1 MVRRDRRG
9 FTLVELM
16 VVLAILGVLLA
27 AAVPSLTAYLHL
39 AQFRRNESYAKS
51 IYLSAE
57 STLTYYRG
65 SGQWDSF
72 ARQLKAKGVQVGKWD
87 TQLKPELHDRL
98 YAIRLD
104 AKEYGSGDGLSDDGA
119 LTAQL
124 LANDTY
130 DKSTLNGAICLEIDL
145 ESGQVYSAFYGA
157 PCDGL
162 RYDDEPDR
170 GDGWLNLSD
179 RAYDSRKAA
188 RLGYYSADD
197 MTNVVDL
204 ELTKLKITSISLVNS
219 ETLSLSWSSNSKNHD
234 HDVVYQLK
242 FFRAGDNTPLL
253 STKLERPPGPAPKQ
267 ITLKVDNQG
276 SKEDQYTF
284 PLSYDDGRFTLELDA
299 MMTAELAG
307 NVAETPFAP
316 KTKTYFG
323 TSITR
328 FGGAFTTPM
337 DIYATV
343 RVLPASGSIDT
354 EYTASNEAKSNT
366 ANTLFTDGSTAA
378 ECGIAAF
385 RHLYNIRYQNGT
397 GNQTFRITARTLDWT
412 SDSVTVYQSVTQQ
425 DGSGA
430 VMGTRLTRVDDPA
443 FPTVPELGESKT
455 LNGSG
460 GGLLSRALTALTGS
474 SAVVRVRLDETSV
487 APAAPGGAVYLGL
500 FGQNSG
506 TITGLRLT
514 APEVTYTARPG
525 QRSVHAVGAVCGY
538 DTGSLQNV
546 TVDGKAVVAVDL
558 SQAERRSIGGLVGLA
573 KPADGRVLT
582 GLSMAGT
589 VNGTVVQSG
598 AAAASMAGIGGI
610 VGYLSL
616 PPDRQ
621 LCQLEN
627 SENLANVTG
636 DFRVGGVAGCV
647 LDNASSTGAAPST
660 VSLKNC
666 ANQGLVLGA
675 NRDSDY
681 VGGIAGYTG
690 GAVLEGCTSCSGR
703 STGFAYTADQT
714 NLLQGRYVGGIV
726 GYGKNSY
733 IRDCATQA
741 DGYILGGSYVGGIA
755 GGLAGSTQQSIQ
767 NQNVSVTANASYVIG
782 NDYVGGIVG
791 ENTGNSSIENCVN
804 TGVVAGYGKYI
815 GGICGTNIRRGSDD
829 SGVPTVK
836 NCASYVSDT
845 DDSIYQKVLKWK
857 AVGSCAGGL
866 VGFNSGKIIFND
878 EGNNITTRSVSGI
891 VVGKDY
897 VGGLVG
903 FNAEKGN
910 IQVSYTLLGGR
921 VAASGDCV
929 GGLIGLNAAEQ
940 VLTEA
945 LTIQPGSVQGRY
957 YVGGAIGANVV
968 ELNGDRTMAR
978 MVVKN
983 QLGTVSGQ
991 AFTGGLIGYHRTY
1004 ADGQLGG
1011 KTMEQYLDA
1020 NKNQLLPAIE
1030 PGTNIPK
1037 TVLKTTNSHVLTIT
1051 QEGGTAAINS
1061 MGLRGYAYVGG
1072 VVGGCEDGSKLVL
1085 KNCVNTGGFAMPTVF
1100 ENSGLADGV
1109 DVAALLGAE
1118 GYPDAAQALEAELKL
1133 NGTTLRARIVGG
1145 VIGMTGRNHVVDEC
1159 SNTGAMNGL
1168 SVLGGVVGLNEGYI
1182 VNCTL
1187 SNNLGGATQDYVG
1200 GIAGL
1205 NVGAKDETVTV
1216 NGYTYHGTSYI
1227 PGTVSHCATQAN
1239 RTVTGHD
1246 VVGGIVGCNLD
1257 GGRMEQNTSNA
1268 SVTGRTAVGGV
1279 VGENQGALTLSGS
1292 AGSEERRVTGQ
1303 SGGSAVGG
1311 VIGRNTAGG
1320 SLAVSG
1326 SGDVAVTD
1334 GKLTVSGTDAV
1345 GGVIGLNRGTIKMP
1359 DDAYL
1364 TNQAKEV
1371 RAVNGSVGGVIGE
1384 QNGAA
1389 TLSRAKNLGDRV
1401 TAQAG
1406 SAGGIVGVNRSGNT
1420 VKDCVNQGSVTNN
1433 QGYAGGIVS
1442 ENYGTVTGCSV
1453 AALSG
1458 TITIGS
1464 RGADASGAIC
1474 AVNHSDSTVTGS
1486 APGDGVQFTGTA
1498 SILGAVVGDNYGT
1511 VGNTTVEKLPEY
1523 SRVTPSSLTVGGA
1536 VGRNSTKNSKSG
1548 TVKDVTV
1555 RARFEHFTKYRY
1567 LGGVVGENCEDAQV
1581 KGSSYTGTITE
1592 GRSAAGNCYGGVA
1605 GRNEGVLDGCT
1616 VSQLT
1621 ITATGAYTA
1630 ASNSTAAQK
1639 EARSSHIGGIAGKNE
1654 TTGKIVR
1661 CTLTAGADKP
1671 GTITAK
1677 YGMVGGVTGYNKGSI
1692 SLSGDGDTMKVMEYT
1707 KADGTTGPVE
1717 KISQLL
1723 KKTGGLS
1730 ADKTY
1735 LSYTNSVGDLEKAK
1749 YSNGTAVIANR
1760 TMRVKVIGNGNLGG
1774 IAGYNA
1780 PTGQLDH
1787 CVSGNW
1793 FLENK
1798 SGSLGVGTGGIIG
1811 MNESEKD
1818 LTFLV
1823 NRAFVGRYLSSAQ
1836 TNRFAGGIIGNQVNS
1851 TTENWT
1857 IRGCVNYGT
1866 VYCYNSHYSGGILG
1880 QWTGNGGTIQDCYN
1894 YGNLQTTY
1902 GTNWV
1907 GASGGIVAQLYH
1919 AASNQSFNILSCQ
1932 NHGSIYRANGTGGSG
1947 ANDSAGILGN
1957 ITTYQASDGGQRFTI
1972 HVVDCVN
1979 GPKVKIYSASMAS
1992 GIVGFLSCDGP
2003 NKGTISNSTR
2013 NVVINLDRCRNYS
2026 AELREGQWPYRA
2038 GIFGDRYDSRA
2049 AANTYIQN
2057 CYSVLVGYNGQEMVS
2072 LRGTSSMRLDSS
2084 TVGNNYYFKAQWNLG
2099 QVGSDRKNYSGNL
2112 SQTYQSAWKEL
2123 VRAGVRQVHFGQDAK
2138 GDWLAMLVGPDG
2150 EFTEKINDFSEHQT
2164 RMYRGATT
2172 ENSYLDSQGAVHAYD
2187 NGTPVIAARTLFR
2200 LPEEYRKYMAA
2211 GNNSTG
2217 LTNQIKQ
2224 DSAFDTY
2231 VRSGYHLLERTISDG
2246 SAPAKPAK
2254 LAKPSGDVTKPG
2266 DAVTAVLGQDGSV
2279 QVSIADNSR
2288 PLYYEGELWMNGTAA
2303 ASGLRFIPNQK
2314 DQGEWDGSGYRSGT
2328 TTSSFQLPES
2338 LRDKVNSGSGVTL
2351 RVRAVSLEENVAP
2364 SEWTECAVVDTAFL
2378 PTPNVRV
2385 QLVRSGTSYVYQY
2398 SLDNLSSYAAFPN
2411 WKVTLTMGG
2420 QSIGT
2425 LTAAKPTVTFAGK
2438 GVQEL
2443 VATATADPIGGKMPA
2458 PATLRVSAY
2467 TPVKFLPDS
2476 GLNTLGFE
2484 VTGDTLED
2492 LVITAKLVPAAAAI
2506 NTPPIFRVELV
2517 GTVNGKETVFAYEDV
2532 LLAAGAEV
2540 DAHFRDMPE
2549 DIFTEATNLGIR
2561 AWYAAAGLGPVYT
2574 YAPVQSA
2581 DQANVTLRNYDKD
2594 GSYSESYLNSTVLAA
2609 NQSSPFTRQYNNTNR
2624 ELSQYTALPK
2634 PVLGDITSE
2643 MKDGSLFYTFQWDQ
2657 GTNAAA
2663 NARYR
2668 VKLIGEA
2675 AGSQVTIPTDYDESA
2690 GARTLTVNADDWS
2703 YTNVTLTVTR
2713 VGDVTAKQIGLS
2725 AARKYPVQSRL
2736 ERPGQPT
2743 VENVNTN
2750 ELNYRVSW
2758 PAISNETGCTGY
2770 AIHLQYT
2777 GDDGNPVDTVLATV
2791 PADGSAA
2798 YSCVCD
2804 LEPYSGKEVLIYL
2817 VALADANHKDSANG
2831 VSFTLVVPERIGV
2844 PTVTWSTNWTYDRAN
2859 PVSAG
2864 DFRGGGLSVTVI
2876 PQDAASTPP
2885 GGSTYLLRAKVYDS
2899 ADGSGTPVAD
2909 YPASGVLAMSAN
2921 SGGSYVLWL
2930 NDLSV
2935 RYAGKYI
2942 RFQARISSSAGQ
2954 VSSPWVTSDVY
2965 RLPAMRLDTPGPI
2978 TGSQKV
2984 DTKVSVRPNP
2994 DLPASTAVWT
3004 AQRTTVTWTV
3014 TEPAEVYELTL
3025 NPGAAALR
3033 IGMEKDAVLV
3043 QRKKGDIW
3051 TDLTPDD
3058 NDLYTV
3064 LSGETVYGTYVDAN
3078 GKGQTYSYVPETTLR
3093 GEEDEDG
3100 RMTFTLYLPNI
3111 SAMTGGTDVQ
3121 SITLPEQQKQVESL
3135 DICANVWDNLTDIPS
3150 DAYVASEKRELKF

>member
-16 VVLAILGVLLA
+16 VVLTILGILLA
-27 AAVPSLTAYLHL
+27 AAIPSLTAYLHL

-72 ARQLKAKGVQVGKWD
+72 ARQLKAKGVRA
-87 TQLKPELHDRL
+87 QLKPDELSDRL

-162 RYDDEPDR
+162 RYDGEPDR
-170 GDGWLNLSD
+170 GDGLLNLSD

-234 HDVVYQLK
+234 RDVVYQLK

-253 STKLERPPGPAPKQ
+253 STELKRPDGPAPKQ

-276 SKEDQYTF
+276 SPGRYTF

-307 NVAETPFAP
+307 NVAKTPSDSAKNP
-316 KTKTYFG
+316 TITTYFG

-328 FGGAFTTPM
+328 FGGAFAAPM

-366 ANTLFTDGSTAA
+366 ANTLFTDGSTADK
-378 ECGIAAF
+378 CGIAAF
-385 RHLYNIRYQNGT
+385 RHLYNIRYQRGD
-397 GNQTFRITARTLDWT
+397 GNQTFRITARTLDWN
-412 SDSVTVYQSVTQQ
+412 SDSVTVYQSITQQ

-443 FPTVPELGESKT
+443 FPTIPALGENQT

-460 GGLLSRALTALTGS
+460 GGLLGRALTALTGS
-474 SAVVRVRLDETSV
+474 SAVVHVKLDETSV

-514 APEVTYTARPG
+514 APNVTYTAPQG
-525 QRSVHAVGAVCGY
+525 GGSVHAVGAVCGY

-546 TVDGKAVVAVDL
+546 TVDGDAVVAVDL
-558 SQAERRSIGGLVGLA
+558 SQSQAERRSIGGLVGLA

-589 VNGTVVQSG
+589 VKGIVQPDT
-598 AAAASMAGIGGI
+598 AAASAADSMAGIGGI

-741 DGYILGGSYVGGIA
+741 DGYILGGTYVGGIA

-815 GGICGTNIRRGSDD
+815 GGICGTNMRSDSDD

-845 DDSIYQKVLKWK
+845 DNGIYQKVLDWK

-903 FNAEKGN
+903 FNAERGS

-983 QLGTVSGQ
+983 PLGTVSGQ

-1004 ADGQLGG
+1004 AAGQLGG

-1037 TVLKTTNSHVLTIT
+1037 TVLKTVNPHVLTVT
-1051 QEGGTAAINS
+1051 QRGGTEAINS

-1100 ENSGLADGV
+1100 EKSDLVDGV
-1109 DVAALLGAE
+1109 DDGVNVAALLKAE
-1118 GYPDAAQALEAELKL
+1118 GYPDAAQALEAEL

-1145 VIGMTGRNHVVDEC
+1145 VIGMTGRNHVVDGC

-1168 SVLGGVVGLNEGYI
+1168 SVLGGVVGLNGGYI

-1187 SNNLGGATQDYVG
+1187 TNHLGGAAQDYVG

-1216 NGYTYHGTSYI
+1216 NGYPYI

-1239 RTVTGHD
+1239 RTVTGQN
-1246 VVGGIVGCNLD
+1246 VVGGIVGCNLAE
-1257 GGRMEQNTSNA
+1257 GRVENNTSNA

-1279 VGENQGALTLSGS
+1279 VGENQGALTLSS
-1292 AGSEERRVTGQ
+1292 PAGSEERRVTGQ
-1303 SGGSAVGG
+1303 SGS
-1311 VIGRNTAGG
+1311 T
-1320 SLAVSG
+1320 
-1326 SGDVAVTD
+1326 
-1334 GKLTVSGTDAV
+1334 AV
-1345 GGVIGLNRGTIKMP
+1345 GGVIGLNRGTIQVP
-1359 DDAYL
+1359 SNAYL
-1364 TNQAKEV
+1364 TNRAKEV
-1371 RAVNGSVGGVIGE
+1371 RAVNGSVGGVIGA
-1384 QNGAA
+1384 QDGADM

-1420 VKDCVNQGSVTNN
+1420 VEGCVNQGSVANN

-1453 AALSG
+1453 AAPSG

-1474 AVNHSDSTVTGS
+1474 AVNHSGGTVTGS
-1486 APGDGVQFTGTA
+1486 APGTGVQFTGTA
-1498 SILGAVVGDNYGT
+1498 AILGAVVGDNYGT
-1511 VGNTTVEKLPEY
+1511 VGETTVEKLPEY
-1523 SRVTPSSLTVGGA
+1523 SGVTPSSLTVGGA
-1536 VGRNSTKNSKSG
+1536 VGRNSTKNSKEKTNG
-1548 TVKDVTV
+1548 TVNAVTV
-1555 RARFEHFTKYRY
+1555 SARFENFTKYRY

-1581 KGSSYTGTITE
+1581 ERSSYTGTITE

-1616 VSQLT
+1616 VFQLT
-1621 ITATGAYTA
+1621 ITATGTYTA
-1630 ASNSTAAQK
+1630 TSTSTAAQK

-1654 TTGKIVR
+1654 TTGKIVG
-1661 CTLTAGADKP
+1661 CTLTASASKP
-1671 GTITAK
+1671 GTITAQ

-1692 SLSGDGDTMKVMEYT
+1692 SLSGDGSTETIMAY
-1707 KADGTTGPVE
+1707 GTGSVE

-1723 KKTGGLS
+1723 KKTGELS
-1730 ADKTY
+1730 ADKNY
-1735 LSYTNSVGDLEKAK
+1735 LRYTDSVGDLENAK
-1749 YSNGTAVIANR
+1749 YSNGTAVMADR
-1760 TMRVKVIGNGNLGG
+1760 TMKVKVTGNGNLGG

-1823 NRAFVGRYLSSAQ
+1823 NRAFVG
-1836 TNRFAGGIIGNQVNS
+1836 
-1851 TTENWT
+1851 
-1857 IRGCVNYGT
+1857 
-1866 VYCYNSHYSGGILG
+1866 
-1880 QWTGNGGTIQDCYN
+1880 
-1894 YGNLQTTY
+1894 
-1902 GTNWV
+1902 
-1907 GASGGIVAQLYH
+1907 
-1919 AASNQSFNILSCQ
+1919 
-1932 NHGSIYRANGTGGSG
+1932 
-1947 ANDSAGILGN
+1947 
-1957 ITTYQASDGGQRFTI
+1957 
-1972 HVVDCVN
+1972 
-1979 GPKVKIYSASMAS
+1979 
-1992 GIVGFLSCDGP
+1992 FLSCDGP
-2003 NKGTISNSTR
+2003 NRGTISNSTR

-2026 AELREGQWPYRA
+2026 AELYEGHYQYRA

-2072 LRGTSSMRLDSS
+2072 LRGGSSMRLVSS
-2084 TVGNNYYFKAQWNLG
+2084 TVGNNYYFKAQWSLG
-2099 QVGSDRKNYSGNL
+2099 QAGSDDQNYSGNL
-2112 SQTYQSAWKEL
+2112 SQTYQDSWKEL
-2123 VRAGVRQVHFGQDAK
+2123 VRAGVRQVHFGQDAE
-2138 GDWLAMLVGPDG
+2138 GNWMAMLIGPDG
-2150 EFTEKINDFSEHQT
+2150 EFTEKINDFGECQT
-2164 RMYRGATT
+2164 HMYYGAKTG
-2172 ENSYLDSQGAVHAYD
+2172 NSYLDPQGAVHAYY

-2200 LPEEYRKYMAA
+2200 FPKGYMAA

-2217 LTNQIKQ
+2217 LTDQIKT

-2231 VRSGYHLLERTISDG
+2231 VRSGYHLLERTTPDG
-2246 SAPAKPAK
+2246 GA
-2254 LAKPSGDVTKPG
+2254 LAKPSGD
-2266 DAVTAVLGQDGSV
+2266 VTAVLGQDGSV

-2288 PLYYEGELWMNGTAA
+2288 PLYYEGELWMNGKAV

-2314 DQGEWDGSGYRSGT
+2314 DQGEWDGYNYGSGT
-2328 TTSSFQLPES
+2328 TTGSFQLPES
-2338 LRDKVNSGSGVTL
+2338 LRGKVNSDSGVTL

-2364 SEWTECAVVDTAFL
+2364 SAWTECAVVDTAFL
-2378 PTPNVRV
+2378 PTPDVRV
-2385 QLVRSGTSYVYQY
+2385 QLVQSGTSYVYQY
-2398 SLDNLSSYAAFPN
+2398 SLDNLSSYAAFLN
-2411 WKVTLTMGG
+2411 WKVTLTLGG
-2420 QSIGT
+2420 QKIGT
-2425 LTAAKPTVTFAGK
+2425 LTDTKPTVTSAGK
-2438 GVQEL
+2438 GIQEL
-2443 VATATADPIGGKMPA
+2443 VATATADPIGGKTPT

-2467 TPVKFLPDS
+2467 TPGNFLPDS
-2476 GLNTLGFE
+2476 GLNTLEFE
-2484 VTGDTLED
+2484 VSGDTLED
-2492 LVITAKLVPAAAAI
+2492 LVVTAKLGPATTAI
-2506 NTPPIFRVELV
+2506 NTPPIFRMELV
-2517 GTVNGKETVFAYEDV
+2517 GTVGGKETVFAYEDV
-2532 LLAAGAEV
+2532 LLTAGAEV
-2540 DAHFRDMPE
+2540 DAHFRDLPE
-2549 DIFTEATNLGIR
+2549 AIFTEATKLSIR
-2561 AWYAAAGLGPVYT
+2561 AWYAASGLGPVYT
-2574 YAPVQSA
+2574 YVPVQSA
-2581 DQANVTLRNYDKD
+2581 DRANVTLRNYAED
-2594 GSYSESYLNSTVLAA
+2594 GSYDETYVYSTVLAA
-2609 NQSSPFTRQYNNTNR
+2609 NRSNPFTWQYNNTNWA
-2624 ELSQYTALPK
+2624 LSQYTALPK

-2643 MKDGSLFYTFQWDQ
+2643 MKDGSLLYTFQWDQ
-2657 GTNAAA
+2657 GTNAPNATA

-2668 VKLIGEA
+2668 VKLIGET
-2675 AGSQVTIPTDYDESA
+2675 AGGQVTIPTDYDESS

-2713 VGDVTAKQIGLS
+2713 VGDVTAKKIGLS
-2725 AARKYPVQSRL
+2725 AAKEYSVQSRL

-2743 VENVNTN
+2743 VENVDTN

-2758 PAISNETGCTGY
+2758 PAISNETGCRGY

-2777 GDDGNPVDTVLATV
+2777 GDDGNPVDTVLDTV
-2791 PADGSAA
+2791 PADGSAT
-2798 YSCVCD
+2798 YSRVCD
-2804 LEPYSGKEVLIYL
+2804 LEKYSGKEVLIYL
-2817 VALADANHKDSANG
+2817 VALADAGHKDSANG

-2844 PTVTWSTNWTYDRAN
+2844 PKVTWSTNWTYDRAK
-2859 PVSAG
+2859 PVPAG
-2864 DFRGGGLSVTVI
+2864 NFRNGGLSVTVH
-2876 PQDAASTPP
+2876 PGNAASIPP
-2885 GGSTYLLRAKVYDS
+2885 GGSTYLLRAKVYNSD
-2899 ADGSGTPVAD
+2899 DGSGPPVAD
-2909 YPASGVLAMSAN
+2909 YPASGVLAMSAD
-2921 SGGSYVLWL
+2921 SDGSYVLWL

-2942 RFQARISSSAGQ
+2942 RFQARISSTAGQ
-2954 VSSPWVTSDVY
+2954 VSSPWVTSEVF

-2978 TGSQKV
+2978 TGSQPV
-2984 DTKVSVRPNP
+2984 ETKVSVRPNP
-2994 DLPASTAVWT
+2994 DLPASTAAWT

-3025 NPGAAALR
+3025 NRGAAALR
-3033 IGMEKDAVLV
+3033 IGMENGAVV
-3043 QRKKGDIW
+3043 VRRKESDGW
-3051 TDLTPDD
+3051 TDLPPDESG
-3058 NDLYTV
+3058 LYTV
-3064 LSGETVYGTYVDAN
+3064 LSGATVDGTYVDAN
-3078 GKGQTYSYVPETTLR
+3078 GIGQTYSYVPETTLL
-3093 GEEDEDG
+3093 GEERDG
-3100 RMTFTLYLPNI
+3100 SMKFTLYLPNI
-3111 SAMTGGTDVQ
+3111 SAMTGKDVQ
-3121 SITLPEQQKQVESL
+3121 SITLPEKQKQVESQ
-3135 DICANVWDNLTDIPS
+3135 DICANVWDNLTNSPS
-3150 DAYVASEKRELKF
+3150 DAYVVSEKRELEF

>member
-1 MVRRDRRG
+1 MVRRDGRG

-57 STLTYYRG
+57 STLTYYRS

-72 ARQLKAKGVQVGKWD
+72 ARQLKAKGVQVGKFD
-87 TQLKPELHDRL
+87 KQLKPELHDRL

-104 AKEYGSGDGLSDDGA
+104 AKEYGSGESLSDDGA

-162 RYDDEPDR
+162 CYDGE
-170 GDGWLNLSD
+170 GGGSDGWLNLSD

-242 FFRAGDNTPLL
+242 FFRAGGNTPLL
-253 STKLERPPGPAPKQ
+253 STELKRPDGPAPKQ
-267 ITLKVDNQG
+267 ITLKVNNQG
-276 SKEDQYTF
+276 SKEGKYTF

-307 NVAETPFAP
+307 NVAKTPSDFDKNP
-316 KTKTYFG
+316 TITTYFG

-328 FGGAFTTPM
+328 FGGAFADPM

-385 RHLYNIRYQNGT
+385 RHLYNIRYQRGD
-397 GNQTFRITARTLDWT
+397 GNQTFRITARTLDWN

-443 FPTVPELGESKT
+443 FPTIPELGENKT

-460 GGLLSRALTALTGS
+460 GGLLGRALTALTGS
-474 SAVVRVRLDETSV
+474 SAVVHVKLDETSV

-546 TVDGKAVVAVDL
+546 TVDGKAVVTVDL

-767 NQNVSVTANASYVIG
+767 NQTVSVTANASYVIG

-968 ELNGDRTMAR
+968 ELNGDLTMDS

-1004 ADGQLGG
+1004 ADGQLGD
-1011 KTMEQYLDA
+1011 KTMTVEAYLA
-1020 NKNQLLPAIE
+1020 KNKEQLLPAIE
-1030 PGTNIPK
+1030 PGSNIPK
-1037 TVLKTTNSHVLTIT
+1037 TVLKTANSHVLTVT
-1051 QEGGTAAINS
+1051 QKDSTAAINS

-1072 VVGGCEDGSKLVL
+1072 VVGGCEDSSKLVL

-1100 ENSGLADGV
+1100 EKSDLADGV
-1109 DVAALLGAE
+1109 DDGVNVVALLEAE
-1118 GYPDAAQALEAELKL
+1118 GYPKAAKALEAEL
-1133 NGTTLRARIVGG
+1133 NRTELRARIVGG
-1145 VIGMTGRNHVVDEC
+1145 VIGMTGRNHVVDGC

-1216 NGYTYHGTSYI
+1216 NGYPYI

-1239 RTVTGHD
+1239 RTVTGQN
-1246 VVGGIVGCNLD
+1246 VVGGIVGCNLA
-1257 GGRMEQNTSNA
+1257 GGRVEHNTSNA

-1292 AGSEERRVTGQ
+1292 AGDQERRVTGQ
-1303 SGGSAVGG
+1303 SGSSAVGG

-1320 SLAVSG
+1320 SLTVSG

-1364 TNQAKEV
+1364 TNRAKEV

-1406 SAGGIVGVNRSGNT
+1406 SAGGIVGVNRSGT

-1474 AVNHSDSTVTGS
+1474 AVNHSGGTVTGS

-1498 SILGAVVGDNYGT
+1498 AILGAVVGDNYGI
-1511 VGNTTVEKLPEY
+1511 VRNTAVEKLPEY

-1536 VGRNSTKNSKSG
+1536 VGRNSTKNSKEKTSG
-1548 TVKDVTV
+1548 TVNDVTV
-1555 RARFEHFTKYRY
+1555 RAKFEHFTKYRY

-1581 KGSSYTGTITE
+1581 RSSRYTGTITE
-1592 GRSAAGNCYGGVA
+1592 GHSAAGNCYGGVA
-1605 GRNEGVLDGCT
+1605 GLNKGVLDGCT

-1630 ASNSTAAQK
+1630 TSNSTAAQK

-1654 TTGKIVR
+1654 TTGKIVG

-1671 GTITAK
+1671 GTITAQ

-1707 KADGTTGPVE
+1707 KADGTTVQVE

-1723 KKTGGLS
+1723 GNTGGLS

-1749 YSNGTAVIANR
+1749 YSNGTAVTANR
-1760 TMRVKVIGNGNLGG
+1760 TMRVKVTGNGNLGG

-1902 GTNWV
+1902 NTDWV

-1932 NHGSIYRANGTGGSG
+1932 NHGSIYKANGTGGNG

-1979 GPKVKIYSASMAS
+1979 GPEVKIYSASMAS
-1992 GIVGFLSCDGP
+1992 GIMGFLSCDGLSV
-2003 NKGTISNSTR
+2003 GTIKNSTW

-2026 AELREGQWPYRA
+2026 AELYGGLYQHYA
-2038 GIFGDRYDSRA
+2038 GIFGDRYDDRS

-2057 CYSVLVGYNGQEMVS
+2057 CYSVLVRNNSREMVS
-2072 LRGTSSMRLDSS
+2072 LNGTHSTKRLDSGK
-2084 TVGNNYYFKAQWNLG
+2084 VGNNYYFKAQWNLG
-2099 QVGSDRKNYSGNL
+2099 QVGIDSKNYSGDL
-2112 SQTYQSAWKEL
+2112 SQDYNPAWKER
-2123 VRAGVRQVHFGQDAK
+2123 VRAGIRQVHFGQDAE
-2138 GDWLAMLVGPDG
+2138 GNWLAMLVGPDG
-2150 EFTEKINDFSEHQT
+2150 ERTDKINDRGEYQT
-2164 RMYRGATT
+2164 HRYYGATT
-2172 ENSYLDSQGAVHAYD
+2172 ENSYLDPQGAVHAYD

-2211 GNNSTG
+2211 GNNSTS
-2217 LTNQIKQ
+2217 LTNQIKT

-2231 VRSGYHLLERTISDG
+2231 VRSGYHLLERTTPDG
-2246 SAPAKPAK
+2246 GAPAK
-2254 LAKPSGDVTKPG
+2254 LAKPSGD
-2266 DAVTAVLGQDGSV
+2266 VTAVLGQDGSV
-2279 QVSIADNSR
+2279 QVSIVDNSR
-2288 PLYYEGELWMNGTAA
+2288 PLYYEGELWMNGKAA

-2314 DQGEWDGSGYRSGT
+2314 DQGEWNGSGYGLGT
-2328 TTSSFQLPES
+2328 TTGSFQLPES
-2338 LRDKVNSGSGVTL
+2338 LRGKVNSDSGVTL

-2364 SEWTECAVVDTAFL
+2364 SEWTECKVVDTAFL

-2385 QLVRSGTSYVYQY
+2385 QLVRSGTRYTYQY

-2425 LTAAKPTVTFAGK
+2425 LTAARPTATFAGK
-2438 GVQEL
+2438 GIQEL
-2443 VATATADPIGGKMPA
+2443 VATATADPIGGKTPA

-2467 TPVKFLPDS
+2467 TPGNFLPDS

-2484 VTGDTLED
+2484 VSGDTLED

-2549 DIFTEATNLGIR
+2549 AIFTEATNLGIR

-2574 YAPVQSA
+2574 YVPVQSA

-2594 GSYSESYLNSTVLAA
+2594 GSYSVSYLNSTVLAA
-2609 NQSSPFTRQYNNTNR
+2609 NQNSPFTWQYNNTNR

-2668 VKLIGEA
+2668 VKLIGET
-2675 AGSQVTIPTDYDESA
+2675 AGGQVTIPTDYGEST

-2750 ELNYRVSW
+2750 ELNYQVSW
-2758 PAISNETGCTGY
+2758 PAISDETGCKGY

-2777 GDDGNPVDTVLATV
+2777 GDDGNPVDTVLDTV
-2791 PADGSAA
+2791 PADRSTT
-2798 YSCVCD
+2798 YSRVCD

-2844 PTVTWSTNWTYDRAN
+2844 PTVTWSTNWTYDWAN

-2864 DFRGGGLSVTVI
+2864 NFRGGGLSVTVS

-2885 GGSTYLLRAKVYDS
+2885 GGSTYLLWAKVYDS

-2921 SGGSYVLWL
+2921 SGSYVLWL

-2978 TGSQKV
+2978 TGSQQV
-2984 DTKVSVRPNP
+2984 ETKVTVRPNP

-3014 TEPAEVYELTL
+3014 TEPAGVYELTL
-3025 NPGAAALR
+3025 NQDAAALR
-3033 IGMEKDAVLV
+3033 IGMKNDAVVV
-3043 QRKKGDIW
+3043 QRKKDDIW
-3051 TDLTPDD
+3051 TDLTPDEKG
-3058 NDLYTV
+3058 LYTV
-3064 LSGETVYGTYVDAN
+3064 LSGETVDGTYVDAN
-3078 GKGQTYSYVPETTLR
+3078 GNGQTYSYVPETTLQI
-3093 GEEDEDG
+3093 G
-3100 RMTFTLYLPNI
+3100 R
-3111 SAMTGGTDVQ
+3111 AHV
-3121 SITLPEQQKQVESL
+3121 
-3135 DICANVWDNLTDIPS
+3135 
-3150 DAYVASEKRELKF
+3150 

>member
-16 VVLAILGVLLA
+16 VVLTILGILLA

-87 TQLKPELHDRL
+87 TRLKPELRDRL

-104 AKEYGSGDGLSDDGA
+104 AEEYGSGESLSDDGA

-162 RYDDEPDR
+162 RYDGE
-170 GDGWLNLSD
+170 GGGSDGLLNLSD

-197 MTNVVDL
+197 VTNVVDL

-234 HDVVYQLK
+234 QDVVYQLK
-242 FFRAGDNTPLL
+242 FFRASDDTRLL
-253 STKLERPPGPAPKQ
+253 STELKRPDGSAPKQ
-267 ITLKVDNQG
+267 ITLEVDNQG
-276 SKEDQYTF
+276 KTGRYTF
-284 PLSYDDGRFTLELDA
+284 PLSYVDGRFTLELDA

-307 NVAETPFAP
+307 NVAQTSSDPN
-316 KTKTYFG
+316 TKTYFG

-328 FGGAFTTPM
+328 FGGAFADPM

-343 RVLPASGSIDT
+343 QVLPASGSIDS
-354 EYTASNEAKSNT
+354 EYTASNEARSNT

-385 RHLYNIRYQNGT
+385 RHLSNIRYQSGT
-397 GNQTFRITARTLDWT
+397 GDQTFRITARTLDWT
-412 SDSVTVYQSVTQQ
+412 SDSVTVYRSVTQQ
-425 DGSGA
+425 DGNGA
-430 VMGTRLTRVDDPA
+430 VMGTRLARVDDPA
-443 FPTVPELGESKT
+443 FPTIPELRENQT

-460 GGLLSRALTALTGS
+460 GSLLGRVLTALTGS
-474 SAVVRVRLDETSV
+474 SAVVHVKLDETSV
-487 APAAPGGAVYLGL
+487 ASGGADDLGL
-500 FGQNSG
+500 FGKNSG
-506 TITGLRLT
+506 TITELRLT
-514 APEVTYTARPG
+514 APNVTYTAHQGLENVR
-525 QRSVHAVGAVCGY
+525 AVGAVCGY
-538 DTGSLQNV
+538 ATGSLQNV
-546 TVDGKAVVAVDL
+546 TVDGDAVVTVDL
-558 SQAERRSIGGLVGLA
+558 SQAEYRSIGGLVGMA
-573 KPADGRVLT
+573 EPRDEYAVLS
-582 GLSMAGT
+582 GLSMSGT
-589 VNGTVVQSG
+589 VNGTVKSG
-598 AAAASMAGIGGI
+598 TTTADATGIGGI
-610 VGYLSL
+610 VGYLALS
-616 PPDRQ
+616 PD
-621 LCQLEN
+621 CQLAD

-636 DFRVGGVAGCV
+636 DFRVGGVAGYV
-647 LDNASSTGAAPST
+647 VDNAGGAGAAPDT
-660 VSLKNC
+660 VSLTNC

-675 NRDSDY
+675 DSASDY
-681 VGGIAGYTG
+681 VGGIAGYTD
-690 GAVLEGCTSCSGR
+690 GAILDRCTSRSGR
-703 STGFAYTADQT
+703 STGFAYTADQK
-714 NLLQGRYVGGIV
+714 NLLRGSYVGGIV
-726 GYGKNSY
+726 GYGDHSY

-741 DGYILGGSYVGGIA
+741 DGYILGGRYVGGIA
-755 GGLAGSTQQSIQ
+755 GGLAGATQESIQ
-767 NQNVSVTANASYVIG
+767 HQTVSVTANASYVIG

-815 GGICGTNIRRGSDD
+815 GGICGTNIRSDD
-829 SGVPTVK
+829 SVPTVK

-845 DDSIYQKVLKWK
+845 DNSIYQKVLSWK

-866 VGFNSGKIIFND
+866 VGFNSGDIIFND
-878 EGNNITTRSVSGI
+878 EGNHITTRSVSSI

-903 FNAEKGN
+903 FNDESGK

-929 GGLIGLNAAEQ
+929 GGLIGLNASEQ

-968 ELNGDRTMAR
+968 NPTKNLTVDS

-1004 ADGQLGG
+1004 AARQLDGM
-1011 KTMEQYLDA
+1011 TMEHYLAAKKD
-1020 NKNQLLPAIE
+1020 QLLPAIE

-1037 TVLKTTNSHVLTIT
+1037 ADALFKTANPYVLTVT
-1051 QEGGTAAINS
+1051 QKDSTAAINN
-1061 MGLRGYAYVGG
+1061 MGLQGYAYVGG

-1085 KNCVNTGGFAMPTVF
+1085 KDCVNTGGFAMPTVF

-1109 DVAALLGAE
+1109 DVAALLKAE
-1118 GYPDAAQALEAELKL
+1118 GYPDAAQALEAEL

-1145 VIGMTGRNHVVDEC
+1145 VIGMTGRNHVVDGC
-1159 SNTGAMNGL
+1159 SSTGAMNGL
-1168 SVLGGVVGLNEGYI
+1168 SVLGGVVGLNAGYI

-1216 NGYTYHGTSYI
+1216 NGYPYI
-1227 PGTVSHCATQAN
+1227 PGTVSHCATQAK
-1239 RTVTGHD
+1239 RTVTGQN
-1246 VVGGIVGCNLD
+1246 VVGGIVGCNLS
-1257 GGRMEQNTSNA
+1257 GGRMEHNTSNA

-1279 VGENQGALTLSGS
+1279 VGENQGALTLSS
-1292 AGSEERRVTGQ
+1292 PAGDKERRVTGQ
-1303 SGGSAVGG
+1303 SGSTAVGG

-1320 SLAVSG
+1320 SLTVSG

-1345 GGVIGLNRGTIKMP
+1345 GGVIGWNRGTIQVP
-1359 DDAYL
+1359 SNAYL
-1364 TNQAKEV
+1364 TNRAKEV
-1371 RAVNGSVGGVIGE
+1371 RAVNGSVGGVIGA

-1389 TLSRAKNLGDRV
+1389 TLSRAKNQGDRV

-1420 VKDCVNQGSVTNN
+1420 VKDCVNQGSVANN

-1453 AALSG
+1453 AAPSG

-1474 AVNHSDSTVTGS
+1474 AVNHSGGTVTGS
-1486 APGDGVQFTGTA
+1486 APGTGVQFTGTA
-1498 SILGAVVGDNYGT
+1498 AILGAVVGDNYGT
-1511 VGNTTVEKLPEY
+1511 VGDTTVEKLPEY

-1536 VGRNSTKNSKSG
+1536 VGRNNAG
-1548 TVKDVTV
+1548 GAEEGIINVKVKADFTG
-1555 RARFEHFTKYRY
+1555 FTKYQY

-1581 KGSSYTGTITE
+1581 TSSSYTGAITE

-1621 ITATGAYTA
+1621 ITATGTYTA
-1630 ASNSTAAQK
+1630 TSTSTAAQK

-1654 TTGKIVR
+1654 TTGKIVG
-1661 CTLTAGADKP
+1661 CTLTTSADKP
-1671 GTITAK
+1671 GTITAQ

-1692 SLSGDGDTMKVMEYT
+1692 SLSGDGST
-1707 KADGTTGPVE
+1707 KTIMAYGTESGSVE

-1723 KKTGGLS
+1723 KQTKTGGLS
-1730 ADKTY
+1730 ADAAY
-1735 LSYTNSVGDLEKAK
+1735 LRYTNSVGDLEKAE

-1760 TMRVKVIGNGNLGG
+1760 TMRVKVTGNGNLGG

-1823 NRAFVGRYLSSAQ
+1823 NRAFVGRYLSSTQ
-1836 TNRFAGGIIGNQVNS
+1836 TDRFAGGIIGNQVNS

-1902 GTNWV
+1902 STAWV

-1932 NHGSIYRANGTGGSG
+1932 NHGSIYKADGNGGSG

-1972 HVVDCVN
+1972 NVVDCVN
-1979 GPKVKIYSASMAS
+1979 GPEVKIYSASMAS
-1992 GIVGFLSCDGP
+1992 GIVGFLSCDGRSAS
-2003 NKGTISNSTR
+2003 TIQNSTR

-2026 AELREGQWPYRA
+2026 AELHEGQSKYRA

-2072 LRGTSSMRLDSS
+2072 LRSGSTSTKLTST
-2084 TVGNNYYFKAQWNLG
+2084 TVGNNYYFKDRWNLG
-2099 QVGSDRKNYSGNL
+2099 QAGSSSQGYSGDL
-2112 SQTYQSAWKEL
+2112 SQEYKPAWKEL
-2123 VRAGVRQVHFGQDAK
+2123 VRAGVRQVHFGQDAE
-2138 GDWLAMLVGPDG
+2138 GNWLAMLIGPDG
-2150 EFTEKINDFSEHQT
+2150 EFTEKINDFGECQT
-2164 RMYRGATT
+2164 HMYYGAKTG
-2172 ENSYLDSQGAVHAYD
+2172 NSYLDPQGAVHAYY

-2200 LPEEYRKYMAA
+2200 FPKGYMAA

-2217 LTNQIKQ
+2217 LTDQIKT
-2224 DSAFDTY
+2224 DSAFDAY
-2231 VRSGYHLLERTISDG
+2231 VRSGYHLLERTTPDG
-2246 SAPAKPAK
+2246 KA
-2254 LAKPSGDVTKPG
+2254 LAKPNG
-2266 DAVTAVLGQDGSV
+2266 AVTAVLGQDGSV
-2279 QVSIADNSR
+2279 QVSIEGISR
-2288 PLYYEGELWMNGTAA
+2288 PLYYEGELWMNGKAV

-2314 DQGEWDGSGYRSGT
+2314 DQGEWDGYNYGSGT
-2328 TTSSFQLPES
+2328 TTGSFQLPES
-2338 LRDKVNSGSGVTL
+2338 LRGKVNSDSGVTL

-2385 QLVRSGTSYVYQY
+2385 QLVSSGSGYTYQY
-2398 SLDNLSSYAAFPN
+2398 SLDNLSSYAAFHN
-2411 WKVTLTMGG
+2411 WKVTLTLGG
-2420 QSIGT
+2420 QKIGI
-2425 LTAAKPTVTFAGK
+2425 LTDTKPTVTSAGK

-2443 VATATADPIGGKMPA
+2443 VATATADPIGGKTPT

-2467 TPVKFLPDS
+2467 TPGNFLPDS
-2476 GLNTLGFE
+2476 GLNTLDFE

-2492 LVITAKLVPAAAAI
+2492 LVVTAKLGPAATAI
-2506 NTPPIFRVELV
+2506 NTPPIFRMELV
-2517 GTVNGKETVFAYEDV
+2517 GTVNDKETVFAYEDV
-2532 LLAAGAEV
+2532 LLTAGAEV
-2540 DAHFRDMPE
+2540 DAHFRDLPE
-2549 DIFTEATNLGIR
+2549 AIFTEATNLGVR
-2561 AWYAAAGLGPVYT
+2561 AWYAASGLGPVYT
-2574 YAPVQSA
+2574 YVPVQSA
-2581 DQANVTLRNYDKD
+2581 DQANVTLRNYAED
-2594 GSYSESYLNSTVLAA
+2594 GSYGETYLYSTVLAA
-2609 NQSSPFTRQYNNTNR
+2609 NRSNPFTRQYNNTNWA
-2624 ELSQYTALPK
+2624 LSQYTALPK

-2643 MKDGSLFYTFQWDQ
+2643 MKNGSLFYTFQWDQ
-2657 GTNAAA
+2657 EANAA

-2668 VKLIGEA
+2668 VKLIGET
-2675 AGSQVTIPTDYDESA
+2675 AGGQVTIPTDYDESP

-2713 VGDVTAKQIGLS
+2713 VGDVADKKIGLS
-2725 AARKYPVQSRL
+2725 AAKEYSVQSRL

-2743 VENVNTN
+2743 VENVDTN

-2758 PAISNETGCTGY
+2758 PAISNETGCKGY

-2777 GDDGNPVDTVLATV
+2777 GDDGNPVDTVLDTV

-2798 YSCVCD
+2798 YSRVCD

-2844 PTVTWSTNWTYDRAN
+2844 PTVTWSTNWTYDWAN

-2864 DFRGGGLSVTVI
+2864 NFRGGGLSVTVR

-2885 GGSTYLLRAKVYDS
+2885 GGSTYLLRAKVYNSD
-2899 ADGSGTPVAD
+2899 DGSGTPVAD
-2909 YPASGVLAMSAN
+2909 YPASGVLAMSAD
-2921 SGGSYVLWL
+2921 SDGSYVLWL

-2954 VSSPWVTSDVY
+2954 VSSPWVTSEVF

-2978 TGSQKV
+2978 TGSQPV
-2984 DTKVSVRPNP
+2984 ETKVSVRPNP
-2994 DLPASTAVWT
+2994 DLPASTAAWT

-3025 NPGAAALR
+3025 NQGAAALR
-3033 IGMEKDAVLV
+3033 IGVENGAVV
-3043 QRKKGDIW
+3043 VRRKEGDGW
-3051 TDLTPDD
+3051 TDLTADESG
-3058 NDLYTV
+3058 LYTV
-3064 LSGETVYGTYVDAN
+3064 LSGEMVDGTYVDAN
-3078 GKGQTYSYVPETTLR
+3078 GTGQTYSYVPETTL
-3093 GEEDEDG
+3093 GVETEADG
-3100 RMTFTLYLPNI
+3100 SMKFTLYLPNI
-3111 SAMTGGTDVQ
+3111 SAMTGKDVQ
-3121 SITLPEQQKQVESL
+3121 SITLPEKQKQVESL
-3135 DICANVWDNLTDIPS
+3135 DICANVWDNLTNRPS
-3150 DAYVASEKRELKF
+3150 DAYVVSEKRELEF

>member
-16 VVLAILGVLLA
+16 VVLTILGILLA

-87 TQLKPELHDRL
+87 TRLKPELRDRL

-104 AKEYGSGDGLSDDGA
+104 AEEYGSGESLSDDGA
-119 LTAQL
+119 LTARL

-162 RYDDEPDR
+162 RYDGE
-170 GDGWLNLSD
+170 GGGSDGLLNLSD

-197 MTNVVDL
+197 VTNVVDL

-234 HDVVYQLK
+234 QDVVYQLK
-242 FFRAGDNTPLL
+242 FFRASDNTQLL
-253 STKLERPPGPAPKQ
+253 STELKRPNGPAPKQ
-267 ITLKVDNQG
+267 ITLEVDNQG
-276 SKEDQYTF
+276 KTGRYTF

-307 NVAETPFAP
+307 NVAATPSDPA
-316 KTKTYFG
+316 TKTYFG

-328 FGGAFTTPM
+328 FGGAFAAPM

-343 RVLPASGSIDT
+343 QVLPASGSIDS

-385 RHLYNIRYQNGT
+385 RHLSNIRYQSGT
-397 GNQTFRITARTLDWT
+397 GDQTFRITARTLDWN

-430 VMGTRLTRVDDPA
+430 VVGTQLARVDDPA
-443 FPTVPELGESKT
+443 FPTIPELRENQT

-460 GGLLSRALTALTGS
+460 GGLLGRVLTALTGS
-474 SAVVRVRLDETSV
+474 SAVVHVKLDETSV
-487 APAAPGGAVYLGL
+487 ASGGADYLGL
-500 FGQNSG
+500 FGKNSG
-506 TITGLRLT
+506 TVTELRLT
-514 APEVTYTARPG
+514 APKVTYTAPQG
-525 QRSVHAVGAVCGY
+525 GGSVRAVGAVCGY

-546 TVDGKAVVAVDL
+546 TVDGDAEVIVDL
-558 SQAERRSIGGLVGLA
+558 SQAEHRSIGGLVGMA
-573 KPADGRVLT
+573 EPADGRVLS

-589 VNGTVVQSG
+589 VNGTVKSG
-598 AAAASMAGIGGI
+598 TTTAHAAGIGGI
-610 VGYLSL
+610 VGYLAL
-616 PPDRQ
+616 TPERQ
-621 LCQLEN
+621 LAD

-636 DFRVGGVAGCV
+636 DFRVGGVAGYV
-647 LDNASSTGAAPST
+647 ADNAAAAGAT
-660 VSLKNC
+660 VSLTNC

-675 NRDSDY
+675 DSASDY
-681 VGGIAGYTG
+681 VGGIAGYTD
-690 GAVLEGCTSCSGR
+690 GAILDRCTSRSGR

-714 NLLQGRYVGGIV
+714 NLLRGSYVGGIV
-726 GYGKNSY
+726 GYGDHSY

-741 DGYILGGSYVGGIA
+741 DGYILGGRYVGGIA
-755 GGLAGSTQQSIQ
+755 GGLAGATQESIQ
-767 NQNVSVTANASYVIG
+767 HQTVSVTANASYVIG

-815 GGICGTNIRRGSDD
+815 GGICGTNIRSG

-845 DDSIYQKVLKWK
+845 DNSIYQKVLSWK

-866 VGFNSGKIIFND
+866 VGFNSGDIIFND

-903 FNAEKGN
+903 FNDESGK
-910 IQVSYTLLGGR
+910 IQVSYTLLGGQ

-945 LTIQPGSVQGRY
+945 LTIQPGSVRGRY

-968 ELNGDRTMAR
+968 KLSGDRTVDS

-1004 ADGQLGG
+1004 AAGQLGD
-1011 KTMEQYLDA
+1011 KTMEEYLAAKKD
-1020 NKNQLLPAIE
+1020 QLLPAIE
-1030 PGTNIPK
+1030 PGTNIPNTAGLCK
-1037 TVLKTTNSHVLTIT
+1037 TENPYVLTVT
-1051 QEGGTAAINS
+1051 QKDSTAAIND

-1072 VVGGCEDGSKLVL
+1072 VVGGCEDHSKLVL
-1085 KNCVNTGGFAMPTVF
+1085 KDCVNTGGFAMPTVF
-1100 ENSGLADGV
+1100 ENSDLAQGV
-1109 DVAALLGAE
+1109 DVAALLKAE
-1118 GYPDAAQALEAELKL
+1118 GYPDAAQALEAEL

-1145 VIGMTGRNHVVDEC
+1145 VMGMTGKNHVVDGC
-1159 SNTGAMNGL
+1159 SSTGAMNGL
-1168 SVLGGVVGLNEGYI
+1168 SVLGGVVGLNEGYV

-1205 NVGAKDETVTV
+1205 NVGAKDETTTV
-1216 NGYTYHGTSYI
+1216 SVYTYT
-1227 PGTVSHCATQAN
+1227 PGTVSHCATQAK
-1239 RTVTGHD
+1239 RTVTGQN
-1246 VVGGIVGCNLD
+1246 VVGGIVGCNLS
-1257 GGRMEQNTSNA
+1257 GGRMEHNTSNA
-1268 SVTGRTAVGGV
+1268 SVTGRTAVGGL
-1279 VGENQGALTLSGS
+1279 VGENQGALTLSS
-1292 AGSEERRVTGQ
+1292 PAGDKERRVTGQ
-1303 SGGSAVGG
+1303 SGSTAVGG
-1311 VIGRNTAGG
+1311 IIGRNTAGG
-1320 SLAVSG
+1320 SLAASG
-1326 SGDVAVTD
+1326 VGDVAVTD
-1334 GKLTVSGTDAV
+1334 GNLTVSGTDAV
-1345 GGVIGLNRGTIKMP
+1345 GGVIGLNRGTIQVP
-1359 DDAYL
+1359 DRVYL
-1364 TNQAKEV
+1364 TNRAKEV
-1371 RAVNGSVGGVIGE
+1371 RAVNGSVGGVIGV
-1384 QNGAA
+1384 QDGADM
-1389 TLSRAKNLGDRV
+1389 TLSQAKNLGDRV

-1406 SAGGIVGVNRSGNT
+1406 SAGGIVGVNRRGNT
-1420 VKDCVNQGSVTNN
+1420 VKDCVNQGSVANN

-1453 AALSG
+1453 SALSG

-1474 AVNHSDSTVTGS
+1474 AVNHSGGTVTGS

-1511 VGNTTVEKLPEY
+1511 VGETTVEKLPEY

-1536 VGRNSTKNSKSG
+1536 VGRNSTKNSKEAANG
-1548 TVKDVTV
+1548 TVKAVTV
-1555 RARFEHFTKYRY
+1555 SARFEGFTKYRY

-1581 KGSSYTGTITE
+1581 EGSRYTGTITE

-1621 ITATGAYTA
+1621 ITATGTYTA
-1630 ASNSTAAQK
+1630 TSTSTAAQK

-1661 CTLTAGADKP
+1661 CTLTTSADKP
-1671 GTITAK
+1671 GTITAQ

-1692 SLSGDGDTMKVMEYT
+1692 SLSGDGST
-1707 KADGTTGPVE
+1707 KTIMAYGTESGSVE

-1723 KKTGGLS
+1723 KQTKTGGLS
-1730 ADKTY
+1730 ADAAY
-1735 LSYTNSVGDLEKAK
+1735 LRYNSSVGDLENAS
-1749 YSNGTAVIANR
+1749 YNNGTDVTANR

-1823 NRAFVGRYLSSAQ
+1823 NRAFVGRYLSSTQ

-1902 GTNWV
+1902 AAGWV

-1932 NHGSIYRANGTGGSG
+1932 NHGSIYKENGTGGNG

-1972 HVVDCVN
+1972 NVVDCVN
-1979 GPKVKIYSASMAS
+1979 GPEVKIYSASMAS

-2003 NKGTISNSTR
+2003 SLSTIQNSTR

-2026 AELREGQWPYRA
+2026 AELHEGQGQYRA

-2072 LRGTSSMRLDSS
+2072 LRGGTSTTLDSN
-2084 TVGNNYYFKAQWNLG
+2084 TVGNNYYFKARWNLG
-2099 QVGSDRKNYSGNL
+2099 QAGSSSQGYSGDL
-2112 SQTYQSAWKEL
+2112 FQEYKSAWKEL
-2123 VRAGVRQVHFGQDAK
+2123 VRAGVRQVHFGQDAE
-2138 GDWLAMLVGPDG
+2138 GNWLAMLVGPDG
-2150 EFTEKINDFSEHQT
+2150 ERTDKINDRGEYQT
-2164 RMYRGATT
+2164 YMYYGATT
-2172 ENSYLDSQGAVHAYD
+2172 GNSYLDPQGAVHAYY
-2187 NGTPVIAARTLFR
+2187 NGKKVIAARTLFR
-2200 LPEEYRKYMAA
+2200 FPKEYGDQYITN
-2211 GNNSTG
+2211 GSSSTG
-2217 LTNQIKQ
+2217 LTDQVIKK
-2224 DSAFDTY
+2224 DSAFDAY
-2231 VRSGYHLLERTISDG
+2231 VRSGYHLLERTTSDG
-2246 SAPAKPAK
+2246 KA
-2254 LAKPSGDVTKPG
+2254 LAKPSG
-2266 DAVTAVLGQDGSV
+2266 AVTAVLGQDGSV

-2288 PLYYEGELWMNGTAA
+2288 PLYYEGELWMNGKAA

-2314 DQGEWDGSGYRSGT
+2314 DQGEWDGYNYGSGT
-2328 TTSSFQLPES
+2328 TTGSFQLPES
-2338 LRDKVNSGSGVTL
+2338 LRGKVNSDSGVTL

-2364 SEWTECAVVDTAFL
+2364 SAWTECAVVDTAFL
-2378 PTPNVRV
+2378 PTPDVRV
-2385 QLVRSGTSYVYQY
+2385 QLVSSGSSYTYQY
-2398 SLDNLSSYAAFPN
+2398 SLDNLSSYEAFPN

-2420 QSIGT
+2420 QKIGT
-2425 LTAAKPTVTFAGK
+2425 LTDAKPTVTYAGK
-2438 GVQEL
+2438 GIQEL
-2443 VATATADPIGGKMPA
+2443 VATATADPIGGKPPT

-2467 TPVKFLPDS
+2467 TPGNFLPDS
-2476 GLNTLGFE
+2476 GLKTLEFE
-2484 VTGDTLED
+2484 VSGDTLED
-2492 LVITAKLVPAAAAI
+2492 LVVTAKLGPAAANI
-2506 NTPPIFRVELV
+2506 NTPPIFRMELV

-2532 LLAAGAEV
+2532 LLTAGAEV
-2540 DAHFRDMPE
+2540 DAHFRDLPE
-2549 DIFTEATNLGIR
+2549 AIFTEATKLGIR
-2561 AWYAAAGLGPVYT
+2561 AWYAASGLGPVYT

-2581 DQANVTLRNYDKD
+2581 DQANVTLRNYAED
-2594 GSYSESYLNSTVLAA
+2594 GSYGETYLYSTVLAA
-2609 NQSSPFTRQYNNTNR
+2609 NRSNPFTWQYNNTNWA
-2624 ELSQYTALPK
+2624 LSQYTALPK

-2657 GTNAAA
+2657 EASVSG
-2663 NARYR
+2663 ARYR
-2668 VKLIGEA
+2668 VKLIGET
-2675 AGSQVTIPTDYDESA
+2675 AGGQVTIPTDYDESS

-2713 VGDVTAKQIGLS
+2713 VGDVTAKKIGLS
-2725 AARKYPVQSRL
+2725 AAKEYSVQSRL

-2777 GDDGNPVDTVLATV
+2777 GDDGNPVDTVLDTV

-2798 YSCVCD
+2798 YSRVCD
-2804 LEPYSGKEVLIYL
+2804 LEKYSGKEVLIYL
-2817 VALADANHKDSANG
+2817 VALADAGHKDSANG

-2844 PTVTWSTNWTYDRAN
+2844 PTVTWSTNWTYDREK
-2859 PVSAG
+2859 PVPAG
-2864 DFRGGGLSVTVI
+2864 DFRNGGLSVTVH
-2876 PQDAASTPP
+2876 PGNAASIPP
-2885 GGSTYLLRAKVYDS
+2885 GGSTYLLRAKVYNSD
-2899 ADGSGTPVAD
+2899 DGSGTPVAD
-2909 YPASGVLAMSAN
+2909 YPASGVLAMSAD
-2921 SGGSYVLWL
+2921 SDGSYVLWL

-2942 RFQARISSSAGQ
+2942 RFQARISSTAGQ
-2954 VSSPWVTSDVY
+2954 VSSPWVTSEVF

-2978 TGSQKV
+2978 TGSQPV
-2984 DTKVSVRPNP
+2984 ETKVSVRPNP
-2994 DLPASTAVWT
+2994 DLPASTAAWT

-3025 NPGAAALR
+3025 NRGAALR
-3033 IGMEKDAVLV
+3033 IGMQNGAVV
-3043 QRKKGDIW
+3043 VRRKEDDGW
-3051 TDLTPDD
+3051 TDLTPDESG
-3058 NDLYTV
+3058 LYTV
-3064 LSGETVYGTYVDAN
+3064 LSGEMVDGTYVDAN
-3078 GKGQTYSYVPETTLR
+3078 GTGQTYSYVPETTL
-3093 GEEDEDG
+3093 GVETETDG
-3100 RMTFTLYLPNI
+3100 SVKFTLYLPNI
-3111 SAMTGGTDVQ
+3111 SAMTGKDVQ
-3121 SITLPEQQKQVESL
+3121 SITLPEKQKQVESL
-3135 DICANVWDNLTDIPS
+3135 DICANVWDNLTNSPS
-3150 DAYVASEKRELKF
+3150 DAYVVSEKRELEF

>member
-16 VVLAILGVLLA
+16 VVLTILGILLA

-87 TQLKPELHDRL
+87 TRLKPELRDRL

-104 AKEYGSGDGLSDDGA
+104 AEEYGSGESLSDDGA

-162 RYDDEPDR
+162 RYDGEGGG
-170 GDGWLNLSD
+170 GDGLLNLSD
-179 RAYDSRKAA
+179 RGYDSRKAV

-197 MTNVVDL
+197 VTNVVDL

-234 HDVVYQLK
+234 QDVVYQLK
-242 FFRAGDNTPLL
+242 FFRASDDMRLL
-253 STKLERPPGPAPKQ
+253 STELKRPDGPAPKQ
-267 ITLKVDNQG
+267 ITLEVDNQG
-276 SKEDQYTF
+276 NTGRYTF

-307 NVAETPFAP
+307 NVAATSSDPA
-316 KTKTYFG
+316 TKTYFG

-328 FGGAFTTPM
+328 FGGAFADPM

-343 RVLPASGSIDT
+343 QVLPASGSIDS

-366 ANTLFTDGSTAA
+366 ANTLFTDGSTAGD
-378 ECGIAAF
+378 CGIAAF
-385 RHLYNIRYQNGT
+385 RHLSNIRYQSGA
-397 GNQTFRITARTLDWT
+397 GDQTFRITARTLDWT
-412 SDSVTVYQSVTQQ
+412 SDSVTVYQSVTQR
-425 DGSGA
+425 DGSGT
-430 VMGTRLTRVDDPA
+430 VVGTQLARVDAPA
-443 FPTVPELGESKT
+443 FPTIPELRENQT

-460 GGLLSRALTALTGS
+460 GSLLGRVLTALTGS
-474 SAVVRVRLDETSV
+474 SAVVHVKLDETSV
-487 APAAPGGAVYLGL
+487 VSGSADYLGL

-506 TITGLRLT
+506 TITELRLT
-514 APEVTYTARPG
+514 APNVTYTARPG
-525 QRSVHAVGAVCGY
+525 RGSVRAVGAVCGY

-546 TVDGKAVVAVDL
+546 TVDGDAVVTVDL
-558 SQAERRSIGGLVGLA
+558 SQAEHRSIGGLVGLA
-573 KPADGRVLT
+573 EPADGRVLS

-589 VNGTVVQSG
+589 VNGTVKSG
-598 AAAASMAGIGGI
+598 ATTAGAAGIGGI

-616 PPDRQ
+616 TPDRQ
-621 LCQLEN
+621 LAD

-636 DFRVGGVAGCV
+636 DFRVGGVAGYV
-647 LDNASSTGAAPST
+647 MDNANSTGAAPST
-660 VSLKNC
+660 VSLTNC

-675 NRDSDY
+675 DSDSDY
-681 VGGIAGYTG
+681 VGGIAGYTD
-690 GAVLEGCTSCSGR
+690 GAILDRCTSRSGR
-703 STGFAYTADQT
+703 STGFAYSADQT
-714 NLLQGRYVGGIV
+714 NLLQGSYVGGIV
-726 GYGKNSY
+726 GYSNNSY

-755 GGLAGSTQQSIQ
+755 GGLAGSTQESIQ
-767 NQNVSVTANASYVIG
+767 HQAVSVTANASYVIG

-815 GGICGTNIRRGSDD
+815 GGICGTNMRSG

-845 DDSIYQKVLKWK
+845 DNSIYQKVLSWK

-866 VGFNSGKIIFND
+866 VGFNSGNIIFND
-878 EGNNITTRSVSGI
+878 EGNNITTRSVSSI

-903 FNAEKGN
+903 FNAEGGK

-968 ELNGDRTMAR
+968 KLRGDLTMDSI
-978 MVVKN
+978 VVKN

-1004 ADGQLGG
+1004 AAGQLDG
-1011 KTMEQYLDA
+1011 KTMEAYLADH
-1020 NKNQLLPAIE
+1020 KNDLLPAIV
-1030 PGTNIPK
+1030 G
-1037 TVLKTTNSHVLTIT
+1037 TTNVPGKVAETENNYELTIT
-1051 QEGGTAAINS
+1051 QKNTAAINN

-1072 VVGGCEDGSKLVL
+1072 VVGGCEDNSKLVL
-1085 KNCVNTGGFAMPTVF
+1085 KDCVNTGGFAMPTVF
-1100 ENSGLADGV
+1100 ENSDLAQGV
-1109 DVAALLGAE
+1109 DVTALLKAE
-1118 GYPDAAQALEAELKL
+1118 GYPDAAQALEAEL
-1133 NGTTLRARIVGG
+1133 NGTALRARIVGG
-1145 VIGMTGRNHVVDEC
+1145 VIGMTGRNHVVDGC

-1216 NGYTYHGTSYI
+1216 NGYPYT
-1227 PGTVSHCATQAN
+1227 PGTVSRCATQAK
-1239 RTVTGHD
+1239 RTVTGQN
-1246 VVGGIVGCNLD
+1246 VVGGIVGCNLS
-1257 GGRMEQNTSNA
+1257 GGTIEHNTSNA

-1279 VGENQGALTLSGS
+1279 VGENQGALTLSGP
-1292 AGSEERRVTGQ
+1292 AGDQERRVTGQ
-1303 SGGSAVGG
+1303 SGSSAVGG

-1320 SLAVSG
+1320 SLVLSG

-1345 GGVIGLNRGTIKMP
+1345 GGVIGLNRGTIQVP
-1359 DDAYL
+1359 NDAYL
-1364 TNQAKEV
+1364 TNRAKEV
-1371 RAVNGSVGGVIGE
+1371 RAVNGSVGGVIGA
-1384 QNGAA
+1384 QDGASM

-1406 SAGGIVGVNRSGNT
+1406 SAGGIVGVNRSENT

-1453 AALSG
+1453 AAQGTG

-1474 AVNHSDSTVTGS
+1474 AVNHSGGTVTGS

-1498 SILGAVVGDNYGT
+1498 AILGAVVGDNYGT
-1511 VGNTTVEKLPEY
+1511 VKDTTVEKLPEY
-1523 SRVTPSSLTVGGA
+1523 SGVTPSSLTVGGA
-1536 VGRNSTKNSKSG
+1536 VGRNNAGGVEEGIIK
-1548 TVKDVTV
+1548 VKVKADFTG
-1555 RARFEHFTKYRY
+1555 FTKYRC

-1581 KGSSYTGTITE
+1581 ERSSYTGTITE
-1592 GRSAAGNCYGGVA
+1592 GHSAAGNCYGGVA
-1605 GRNEGVLDGCT
+1605 GLNKGVLDGCT

-1630 ASNSTAAQK
+1630 TSNSTAAQK

-1671 GTITAK
+1671 GTITAQ

-1692 SLSGDGDTMKVMEYT
+1692 SLSGDGSTETIMAY
-1707 KADGTTGPVE
+1707 GTGSVE

-1730 ADKTY
+1730 ADAAY
-1735 LSYTNSVGDLEKAK
+1735 LRYTNSVGDLEKAE
-1749 YSNGTAVIANR
+1749 YSNRTAVTANR
-1760 TMRVKVIGNGNLGG
+1760 TMRVKVTGNGNLGG

-1866 VYCYNSHYSGGILG
+1866 VYCYNAHYSGGILG

-1902 GTNWV
+1902 SAPWV

-1932 NHGSIYRANGTGGSG
+1932 NHGSIYKASGTGGNG

-1972 HVVDCVN
+1972 NVVDCVN
-1979 GPKVKIYSASMAS
+1979 GPKVKIYSASIAS

-2003 NKGTISNSTR
+2003 SASTIQNSTR

-2026 AELREGQWPYRA
+2026 AELYEGQNEYRA

-2072 LRGTSSMRLDSS
+2072 LRHGSSTRLNSS
-2084 TVGNNYYFKAQWNLG
+2084 TVGNNYYFKARWNLG
-2099 QVGSDRKNYSGNL
+2099 QAGSDSRNYRGDL
-2112 SQTYQSAWKEL
+2112 SQDYKSAWKEL
-2123 VRAGVRQVHFGQDAK
+2123 VRAGVRQVHFGQDAA
-2138 GDWLAMLVGPDG
+2138 GNWMAMLVGPDG
-2150 EFTEKINDFSEHQT
+2150 EFTEKINDFSEYQT
-2164 RMYRGATT
+2164 HMYHGAATG
-2172 ENSYLDSQGAVHAYD
+2172 NSYLDPQGAVHAYY

-2200 LPEEYRKYMAA
+2200 FPKEYGDRYIAA
-2211 GNNSTG
+2211 GSSSTG
-2217 LTNQIKQ
+2217 LTDQVIKK
-2224 DSAFDTY
+2224 DSTFDTY
-2231 VRSGYHLLERTISDG
+2231 VRSGYHLLERTTPDG
-2246 SAPAKPAK
+2246 GA
-2254 LAKPSGDVTKPG
+2254 LAKPSGD
-2266 DAVTAVLGQDGSV
+2266 VTAVLGQDGSV

-2288 PLYYEGELWMNGTAA
+2288 PLYYEGELWMNGKAA
-2303 ASGLRFIPNQK
+2303 ASGLRFIPDQK
-2314 DQGEWDGSGYRSGT
+2314 DQGEWNGYAYGSGT
-2328 TTSSFQLPES
+2328 TTGSFQLPES
-2338 LRDKVNSGSGVTL
+2338 LRGKVNSDSGVTL

-2378 PTPNVRV
+2378 PTPNVRA
-2385 QLVRSGTSYVYQY
+2385 QLVRSGTSYTYQY

-2411 WKVTLTMGG
+2411 WKVTLTLGG

-2425 LTAAKPTVTFAGK
+2425 LTAAQPTVTSAGK

-2443 VATATADPIGGKMPA
+2443 VATATADPIGGKTPT

-2467 TPVKFLPDS
+2467 TPGNFLPDS
-2476 GLNTLGFE
+2476 GLNTLEFE

-2492 LVITAKLVPAAAAI
+2492 LVVTAKLGPAAAAI
-2506 NTPPIFRVELV
+2506 NTPPIFRMELV
-2517 GTVNGKETVFAYEDV
+2517 GTVGDKETVFAYEDV
-2532 LLAAGAEV
+2532 LLTAGAEV
-2540 DAHFRDMPE
+2540 DAHFRNLPE
-2549 DIFTEATNLGIR
+2549 AIFTEATNLGIR
-2561 AWYAAAGLGPVYT
+2561 AWYAASGLGPVYT

-2581 DQANVTLRNYDKD
+2581 DQANVTLRNYVED
-2594 GSYSESYLNSTVLAA
+2594 GSYSESYLYSTVLAA
-2609 NQSSPFTRQYNNTNR
+2609 NQSSPFTWQYNNTNR
-2624 ELSQYTALPK
+2624 NLSQYTALPK

-2643 MKDGSLFYTFQWDQ
+2643 MKDGSLLYTFQWDQ
-2657 GTNAAA
+2657 GTNAPNTAA

-2668 VKLIGEA
+2668 VKLIGET
-2675 AGSQVTIPTDYDESA
+2675 AGGQVTIPTDYDESS

-2703 YTNVTLTVTR
+2703 YTSVTLTVTR
-2713 VGDVTAKQIGLS
+2713 VGDVTAKKIGLS
-2725 AARKYPVQSRL
+2725 AAQTYPVQSRL

-2743 VENVNTN
+2743 VENVDTN
-2750 ELNYRVSW
+2750 ELNYQVSW

-2777 GDDGNPVDTVLATV
+2777 DDDGNPVDRVLATV

-2798 YSCVCD
+2798 YSRVCD

-2817 VALADANHKDSANG
+2817 VALADADHKDSANG

-2859 PVSAG
+2859 PVPAG
-2864 DFRGGGLSVTVI
+2864 NFRGGGLSVTVQ
-2876 PQDAASTPP
+2876 PQNAASIPP

-2899 ADGSGTPVAD
+2899 ADGSGPPVAD
-2909 YPASGVLAMSAN
+2909 YPASGVLAMSAD
-2921 SGGSYVLWL
+2921 SDGSYVLWL

-2942 RFQARISSSAGQ
+2942 QFQARISSSAGQ
-2954 VSSPWVTSDVY
+2954 VSSPWVTSDIC

-2978 TGSQKV
+2978 TGSQPV
-2984 DTKVSVRPNP
+2984 ETKVSVRPNP
-2994 DLPASTAVWT
+2994 DLPASTAAWT

-3025 NPGAAALR
+3025 NNGAAALR
-3033 IGMEKDAVLV
+3033 IGVGNGAVV
-3043 QRKKGDIW
+3043 VRRKEGDGW
-3051 TDLTPDD
+3051 TDLTPDE
-3058 NDLYTV
+3058 NGLYTV
-3064 LSGETVYGTYVDAN
+3064 LSGETVDGTYVDAN
-3078 GKGQTYSYVPETTLR
+3078 GTGQTYSYVPETTLR
-3093 GEEDEDG
+3093 GEERDG

-3111 SAMTGGTDVQ
+3111 SAMTGKDVQ
-3121 SITLPEQQKQVESL
+3121 SITLPEKQKQVESL
-3135 DICANVWDNLTDIPS
+3135 DICANVWDNLTSSPS
-3150 DAYVASEKRELKF
+3150 DAYVVSEKRELEF

>member
-16 VVLAILGVLLA
+16 VVLTILGILLA

-87 TQLKPELHDRL
+87 TRLKPELRDRL

-104 AKEYGSGDGLSDDGA
+104 AEEYGSGESLSDDGA
-119 LTAQL
+119 LTARL

-130 DKSTLNGAICLEIDL
+130 DKSTLNGGICLEIDL

-162 RYDDEPDR
+162 RYDREPDG

-179 RAYDSRKAA
+179 RAYDSRKAV

-197 MTNVVDL
+197 VTNVVDL

-253 STKLERPPGPAPKQ
+253 STELKRPDGSAPKQ
-267 ITLKVDNQG
+267 ITLEVDNQG
-276 SKEDQYTF
+276 NTGRYTF

-307 NVAETPFAP
+307 NVAATPADP
-316 KTKTYFG
+316 ATKTWFG

-328 FGGAFTTPM
+328 FGGAFADPM

-343 RVLPASGSIDT
+343 QVLPASGSIDS
-354 EYTASNEAKSNT
+354 EYTVSNEARSNT

-385 RHLYNIRYQNGT
+385 RHLSNIRYQSGA
-397 GNQTFRITARTLDWT
+397 GDQTFRITARTLDWT
-412 SDSVTVYQSVTQQ
+412 SDSVTVYRSVTRR
-425 DGSGA
+425 DGA
-430 VMGTRLTRVDDPA
+430 GTVVGTQLTRVDDPA
-443 FPTVPELGESKT
+443 FPTIPELRENQT

-460 GGLLSRALTALTGS
+460 GSLLGRVLTALTGS
-474 SAVVRVRLDETSV
+474 SAVVHVKLDETSV
-487 APAAPGGAVYLGL
+487 VPGSADYLGL
-500 FGQNSG
+500 FGKNSG
-506 TITGLRLT
+506 TITELRLT
-514 APEVTYTARPG
+514 APNVTYTARPG
-525 QRSVHAVGAVCGY
+525 RGSVRAVGAVCGY
-538 DTGSLQNV
+538 ATGSLQNV
-546 TVDGKAVVAVDL
+546 TVDGDAVVTVDL

-573 KPADGRVLT
+573 EPADGRVLS

-589 VNGTVVQSG
+589 VNGTVKSG
-598 AAAASMAGIGGI
+598 TTTADAAGIGGI
-610 VGYLSL
+610 VGYLAL
-616 PPDRQ
+616 TPERQ
-621 LCQLEN
+621 LAD

-636 DFRVGGVAGCV
+636 DFRVGGVAGYV
-647 LDNASSTGAAPST
+647 TDNANSTGAAPST
-660 VSLKNC
+660 VSLTNC

-675 NRDSDY
+675 DSASDY
-681 VGGIAGYTG
+681 VGGIAGYTD
-690 GAVLEGCTSCSGR
+690 GAILDQCTSRSGR

-714 NLLQGRYVGGIV
+714 NLLMGRYVGGIV
-726 GYGKNSY
+726 GYGNNSY

-741 DGYILGGSYVGGIA
+741 DGYILGGRYVGGIA
-755 GGLAGSTQQSIQ
+755 GGLAGSTQESIQ
-767 NQNVSVTANASYVIG
+767 NQTVSVTANASYVIG

-791 ENTGNSSIENCVN
+791 ENTSNSSIENCVN

-815 GGICGTNIRRGSDD
+815 GGICGTNIRSG

-845 DDSIYQKVLKWK
+845 DNSIYQKVLSWK

-866 VGFNSGKIIFND
+866 VGFNSGDIIFND
-878 EGNNITTRSVSGI
+878 EGNHITTRSVSGI

-903 FNAEKGN
+903 FNAEGGN

-968 ELNGDRTMAR
+968 KLRGDLTMDS

-1004 ADGQLGG
+1004 AAGQLDGM
-1011 KTMEQYLDA
+1011 TMEEYLAAQKD
-1020 NKNQLLPAIE
+1020 QLLPAIE

-1037 TVLKTTNSHVLTIT
+1037 ADALFKTANPYVLTVT
-1051 QEGGTAAINS
+1051 QKDSTAAINN

-1072 VVGGCEDGSKLVL
+1072 VVGGCEDGSRLVL
-1085 KNCVNTGGFAMPTVF
+1085 KDCVNTGGFAMPTVF
-1100 ENSGLADGV
+1100 ENSDLAKGV
-1109 DVAALLGAE
+1109 DVVALLNAE
-1118 GYPDAAQALEAELKL
+1118 GYAGAAKALEDELNK
-1133 NGTTLRARIVGG
+1133 TALRARIVGG
-1145 VIGMTGRNHVVDEC
+1145 VIGMTGRNHVVDGC

-1216 NGYTYHGTSYI
+1216 NGYAYI
-1227 PGTVSHCATQAN
+1227 PGTVSRCVTQAK
-1239 RTVTGHD
+1239 RTVTGQN
-1246 VVGGIVGCNLD
+1246 VVGGIVGCNLS
-1257 GGRMEQNTSNA
+1257 GGRLEHNTSNA

-1279 VGENQGALTLSGS
+1279 VGENQGVLTLSGP

-1303 SGGSAVGG
+1303 SGSSAVGG

-1320 SLAVSG
+1320 SLVLSG

-1345 GGVIGLNRGTIKMP
+1345 GGVIGLNRGTIQVP
-1359 DDAYL
+1359 NDAYL
-1364 TNQAKEV
+1364 TNRAKEV
-1371 RAVNGSVGGVIGE
+1371 RAVNGSVGGVIGA
-1384 QNGAA
+1384 QDGAGM

-1406 SAGGIVGVNRSGNT
+1406 SAGGIVGVNRSENT
-1420 VKDCVNQGSVTNN
+1420 VKDCVNQGSVINN

-1453 AALSG
+1453 RADSG

-1474 AVNHSDSTVTGS
+1474 AVNHSGGTVTGS
-1486 APGDGVQFTGTA
+1486 APGTGVQFTGTA
-1498 SILGAVVGDNYGT
+1498 AILGAVVGDNYGT
-1511 VGNTTVEKLPEY
+1511 VRDTTVERQPEY
-1523 SRVTPSSLTVGGA
+1523 RRVTPSSLTVGGA
-1536 VGRNSTKNSKSG
+1536 VGRNNAG
-1548 TVKDVTV
+1548 GGEEGIINVKVKADFTG
-1555 RARFEHFTKYRY
+1555 FTKYQY

-1581 KGSSYTGTITE
+1581 KSSSYTGTIDE

-1605 GRNEGVLDGCT
+1605 GLNEGVLDGCT

-1621 ITATGAYTA
+1621 ITATGTYTA
-1630 ASNSTAAQK
+1630 TATSTAAQK

-1654 TTGKIVR
+1654 TTGEIVG
-1661 CTLTAGADKP
+1661 CTLTASAGKP
-1671 GTITAK
+1671 GTITAQ

-1692 SLSGDGDTMKVMEYT
+1692 SLSGDGSTSTMMAYS
-1707 KADGTTGPVE
+1707 TGSGSVE

-1723 KKTGGLS
+1723 ERTGGLS
-1730 ADKTY
+1730 ADAAY
-1735 LSYTNSVGDLEKAK
+1735 LRYNSSVGDLENAK
-1749 YSNGTAVIANR
+1749 YSNGTAVTANR
-1760 TMRVKVIGNGNLGG
+1760 TMKVKVTGNGNLGG

-1787 CVSGNW
+1787 CVSGSW

-1823 NRAFVGRYLSSAQ
+1823 NRAFVGRYLSSGQ

-1894 YGNLQTTY
+1894 YGNMQTTY
-1902 GTNWV
+1902 GADWI

-1919 AASNQSFNILSCQ
+1919 GTSGQSFNVVGCQ
-1932 NHGSIYRANGTGGSG
+1932 NHGNIYMRDGTQGSSSNRG

-1957 ITTYQASDGGQRFTI
+1957 VTTYGAAQMENGQKFSI
-1972 HVVDCVN
+1972 NVVDCVN
-1979 GPKVKIYSASMAS
+1979 GVGVQINSASMAS
-1992 GIVGFLSCDGP
+1992 GIVGFLSCDNAGAA
-2003 NKGTISNSTR
+2003 TIKNSTQ
-2013 NVVINLDRCRNYS
+2013 NVVLNIDRCRNYTTS
-2026 AELREGQWPYRA
+2026 LSGKNFAA
-2038 GIFGDRYDSRA
+2038 GIFGDRYGDTGMK
-2049 AANTYIQN
+2049 NTYLQN
-2057 CYSVLVGYNGQEMVS
+2057 CYSVMISGGRSMVS
-2072 LRGTSSMRLDSS
+2072 MTSGGNSQSPVFGN
-2084 TVGNNYYFKAQWNLG
+2084 VGNNYYFDARYSLG
-2099 QVGSDRKNYSGNL
+2099 QVGVNPNIQGEISIDNN
-2112 SQTYQSAWKEL
+2112 TYNPWKEN
-2123 VRAGVRQVHFGQDAK
+2123 VRAGTRQVHYGQDAENRWMALCIAP
-2138 GDWLAMLVGPDG
+2138 GDDIAGNVNNQ
-2150 EFTEKINDFSEHQT
+2150 NDIRPE
-2164 RMYRGATT
+2164 MYCGATT
-2172 ENSYLDSQGAVHAYD
+2172 SNTYLDEGGAVHANL
-2187 NGTPVIAARTLFR
+2187 NGGRIVAAQKLFDIPQDYNNEVSR
-2200 LPEEYRKYMAA
+2200 NDSTFVSQIVKQKSEFDLCVRDGYR
-2211 GNNSTG
+2211 
-2217 LTNQIKQ
+2217 
-2224 DSAFDTY
+2224 
-2231 VRSGYHLLERTISDG
+2231 LLERTTATGGKLAAPNTVTASLEDDG
-2246 SAPAKPAK
+2246 SI
-2254 LAKPSGDVTKPG
+2254 
-2266 DAVTAVLGQDGSV
+2266 
-2279 QVSIADNSR
+2279 QVNITQNSR
-2288 PLYYEGELWMNGTAA
+2288 PLYYEGKLVIDGQDVMT
-2303 ASGLRFIPNQK
+2303 GLRFFPNQK
-2314 DQGEWDGSGYRSGT
+2314 DQGKWNGNTERYGSGIT
-2328 TTSSFQLPES
+2328 TGSFQIPDA
-2338 LRDKVNSGSGVTL
+2338 LREQVISGNVTL
-2351 RVRAVSLEENVAP
+2351 QVRAVSINENIGA
-2364 SEWTECAVVDTAFL
+2364 SEWQECTLTNNRFL
-2378 PTPNVRV
+2378 PTPELRI
-2385 QLVRSGTSYVYQY
+2385 QLRNSNGNHNTYLYRYELTNAASYGSFSG
-2398 SLDNLSSYAAFPN
+2398 
-2411 WKVTLTMGG
+2411 WKVTMTAGG
-2420 QSIGT
+2420 STYTFQNGT
-2425 LTAAKPTVTFAGK
+2425 TYFDRTALGVHEAK
-2438 GVQEL
+2438 L
-2443 VATATADPIGGKMPA
+2443 VASAPEQAATKETPTPVTVNIS
-2458 PATLRVSAY
+2458 VY
-2467 TPVKFLPDS
+2467 TPGNNTYGDNFRPDVTLDK
-2476 GLNTLGFE
+2476 LNAVF
-2484 VTGDTLED
+2484 TGDNLDD
-2492 LVITAKLVPAAAAI
+2492 LVITAQLTAKDKQANVS
-2506 NTPPIFRVELV
+2506 PIYRAELLGTIDGTEVVLAHQNVMIASGTTVTADFDHLPVQIFDAEDLRV
-2517 GTVNGKETVFAYEDV
+2517 
-2532 LLAAGAEV
+2532 
-2540 DAHFRDMPE
+2540 
-2549 DIFTEATNLGIR
+2549 R
-2561 AWYAAAGLGPVYT
+2561 AWYASPGLGPVYT
-2574 YAPVQSA
+2574 YGPTIGDESYSRSK
-2581 DQANVTLRNYDKD
+2581 VTMRTYAEN
-2594 GSYSESYLNSTVLAA
+2594 GSYEDESFYSVVLWEQCVPKWDAV
-2609 NQSSPFTRQYNNTNR
+2609 SRGRGCLLDTP
-2624 ELSQYTALPK
+2624 ALGLTK
-2634 PVLGDITSE
+2634 LAQPVLDDITSE
-2643 MKDGSLFYTFQWDQ
+2643 MKDGSLLYTFQWDQ
-2657 GTNAAA
+2657 GTNAPNAAA

-2668 VKLIGEA
+2668 VKLIGET
-2675 AGSQVTIPTDYDESA
+2675 AGGQVTIPTDYDESA

-2713 VGDVTAKQIGLS
+2713 VGDVTAKKIGLS
-2725 AARKYPVQSRL
+2725 AARTYPVQSRL

-2770 AIHLQYT
+2770 AIHLQYPD
-2777 GDDGNPVDTVLATV
+2777 DDGNPVDTVLATV

-2798 YSCVCD
+2798 YSRVCD

-2831 VSFTLVVPERIGV
+2831 VSFTLVVPERVGA

-2859 PVSAG
+2859 PVPAG
-2864 DFRGGGLSVTVI
+2864 NFRGGGLSVTVR
-2876 PQDAASTPP
+2876 PQNAASIPP

-2899 ADGSGTPVAD
+2899 ADGSGPPVAD
-2909 YPASGVLAMSAN
+2909 YPASGVLAMSAD
-2921 SGGSYVLWL
+2921 SDGSYVLWL

-2942 RFQARISSSAGQ
+2942 QFQARISSSAGQ
-2954 VSSPWVTSDVY
+2954 VSSPWVTSDIC

-2978 TGSQKV
+2978 TGSQPV
-2984 DTKVSVRPNP
+2984 ETKVSVRPNP
-2994 DLPASTAVWT
+2994 DLPASTAAWT

-3014 TEPAEVYELTL
+3014 TEPAEVYELSL
-3025 NPGAAALR
+3025 NQGAAVLR
-3033 IGMEKDAVLV
+3033 IGVKNDAVV
-3043 QRKKGDIW
+3043 VRRKEGDGW
-3051 TDLTPDD
+3051 TNLTPDE
-3058 NDLYTV
+3058 NGLYTV
-3064 LSGETVYGTYVDAN
+3064 LSGETVDSTYVDAN
-3078 GKGQTYSYVPETTLR
+3078 GTGQTYSYVPETTLR

-3111 SAMTGGTDVQ
+3111 SAMTGPDVQ

-3135 DICANVWDNLTDIPS
+3135 DICANVWDNLTNSPS
-3150 DAYVASEKRELKF
+3150 DAYVVSEKRELEF